1 MKNLSW
7 FNKIVYIGNILV
19 AIMSLVGY
27 FLPFLAPKLFPL
39 LSVFTLILPVFLI
52 INLVFLLYWLVQLKK
67 QIWLSV
73 LILILGI
80 TFVTKFYKFSGRS
93 EVVSKDEFTL
103 MSYNVRLFN
112 LFDWIP
118 GVDVASK
125 IKEFVDLHDPDVL
138 CFQEFSKNNNIRFKQ
153 YPYKYITS
161 HGNKI
166 KTGQAI
172 YSKYRI
178 IDKGEINLP
187 SSNNNVVFADILKG
201 QDTIR
206 VYSIHLQSI
215 SISPDIHEKIDE
227 VKSKMII
234 NRIAKAFKEQ
244 QLQSELVRS
253 HMNDVTIPKI
263 ICGDMNN
270 SAFSYVYRNVRGE
283 LNDAFVEAG
292 KGFGKSYDFS
302 YYPMRIDYV
311 FVDKRIRVK
320 SFETYDKFKNSDH
333 FPLLTRLEIKREDNK

>member
-7 FNKIVYIGNILV
+7 FNKFVFGINILM

-39 LSVFTLILPVFLI
+39 LSVFTLVLPFFLI
-52 INLVFLLYWLVQLKK
+52 INLAFFIYWLIQLKR
-67 QIWLSV
+67 QIWLSS
-73 LILILGI
+73 LILVLGI
-80 TFVTKFYKFSGRS
+80 TFANKFYKFSGRNE
-93 EVVSKDEFTL
+93 EVGEKEFTL

-112 LFDWIP
+112 LFNWIP
-118 GVDVASK
+118 DEHVPDK

-138 CFQEFSKNNNIRFKQ
+138 CFQEYSKNTNIKFSQ
-153 YPYKYITS
+153 YPYKFITS

-172 YSKYRI
+172 YSKFRI

-187 SSNNNVVFADILKG
+187 SSNNNVIFADILKD

-215 SISPDIHEKIDE
+215 SISPDIHESIDE
-227 VKSKMII
+227 AKSKLIV

-244 QLQSELVRS
+244 QMQSELIES
-253 HMNDVTIPKI
+253 HMNDVSIPKI

-270 SAFSYVYRNVRGE
+270 SAFSYVYRNIRGN
-283 LNDAFVEAG
+283 LNDAFVEG
-292 KGFGKSYDFS
+292 GTGFGKTYDFA
-302 YYPMRIDYV
+302 YPMRIDYV
-311 FVDKRIRVK
+311 FVDPRIHVK
-320 SFETYDKFKNSDH
+320 SFKTYPEFKNSDH
-333 FPLLTRLEIKREDNK
+333 FPLITRLEIDSQEDK